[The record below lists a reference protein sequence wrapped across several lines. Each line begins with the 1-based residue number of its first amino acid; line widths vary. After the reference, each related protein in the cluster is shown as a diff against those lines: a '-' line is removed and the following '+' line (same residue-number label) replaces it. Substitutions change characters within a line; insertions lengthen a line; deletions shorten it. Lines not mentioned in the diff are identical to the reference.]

1 MQITP
6 HPSLKKQLPL
16 ECREWLEHAKEKGKI
31 HRYSNDLQSFLNAS
45 GPLKPKAWLHLSRLT
60 LHYEVA
66 TCDAFL
72 RSDVETLT
80 RLLQHAVQL
89 RALLFRWTGM
99 YSDMRQDLGNW
110 PTEFADSMRAAGPAM
125 LSWWDSA
132 ETCAQLFIEMAEKD
146 QRLNTLHEMRR
157 IMHGSSDAF
166 LIGLFSQ
173 AFGMQTDFVAPVE
186 LIPEYQALLDHWHSH
201 DEAMFAAVMQKAAD
215 FHISRSKQNTDHTR
229 YEFDAT
235 LDQVFPAELLAVQA
249 LRRRQGLPEFK
260 TDHLLID
267 TPWAFVRDMPPV
279 APHPLAA
286 AVEARLVQDY
296 PQFR

>member
-1 MQITP
+1 
-6 HPSLKKQLPL
+6 
-16 ECREWLEHAKEKGKI
+16 
-31 HRYSNDLQSFLNAS
+31 
-45 GPLKPKAWLHLSRLT
+45 
-60 LHYEVA
+60 
-66 TCDAFL
+66 
-72 RSDVETLT
+72 
-80 RLLQHAVQL
+80 
-89 RALLFRWTGM
+89 
-99 YSDMRQDLGNW
+99 
-110 PTEFADSMRAAGPAM
+110 
-125 LSWWDSA
+125 
-132 ETCAQLFIEMAEKD
+132 
-146 QRLNTLHEMRR
+146 
-157 IMHGSSDAF
+157 
-166 LIGLFSQ
+166 
-173 AFGMQTDFVAPVE
+173 MQTDFVAPVE

-235 LDQVFPAELLAVQA
+235 LDQVFPPSYWPC
-249 LRRRQGLPEFK
+249 RRYAAARACQFK

>member
-6 HPSLKKQLPL
+6 YPSLKKLAQD
-16 ECREWLEHAKEKGKI
+16 CHEWLERHHQRNEYHQLSTTVQGHLDAT
-31 HRYSNDLQSFLNAS
+31 
-45 GPLKPKAWLHLSRLT
+45 GPLNPKAWSPLRWLAL
-60 LHYEVA
+60 YYDVA
-66 TCDAFL
+66 SCDAFL

-80 RLLQHAVQL
+80 GALQHAVQL
-89 RALLFRWTGM
+89 RALLFRWNGM

-110 PTEFADSMRAAGPAM
+110 PTEFTDGMAAAGPAM
-125 LSWWDSA
+125 LSWWNSA

-146 QRLNTLHEMRR
+146 QRLNILHEMRR
-157 IMHGSSDAF
+157 IKHGSSDAF

-186 LIPEYQALLDHWHSH
+186 LIPEYQALLDHWHSF
-201 DEAMFAAVMQKAAD
+201 DETMFAAVMQKAAD
-215 FHISRSKQNTDHTR
+215 FHITRSKDGTDQTT
-229 YEFDAT
+229 YEFEAT
-235 LDQVFPAELLAVQA
+235 LDRVFPAELLAVQA

-267 TPWAFVRDMPPV
+267 TPWALVRDMPPA

-286 AVEARLVQDY
+286 VVEARLVQDY